1 MDIRTDISMDIKT
14 HALID
19 HELCG
24 APVELG
30 QGRSVVRLTTLAR
43 MAADES
49 GLVHG
54 GFVFG
59 LADYAA
65 MLAVNHPNV
74 VLGASECRFLKP
86 VRAGAE
92 LLASATCEAAQ
103 GRKHPVRV
111 TVACEGENVFEG
123 LFTCFVLDKHVL
135 SGT

>member
-1 MDIRTDISMDIKT
+1 MDIRT
-14 HALID
+14 HASID
-19 HELCG
+19 AELCG
-24 APVELG
+24 APVELEE
-30 QGRSVVRLTTLAR
+30 GRSLVRLRTTSR
-43 MAADES
+43 MAADDS

-86 VRAGAE
+86 VRAGEE
-92 LLASATCEAAQ
+92 LLAEARLEPEQ

-111 TVACEGENVFEG
+111 TVTRAGESVFEG
-123 LFTCFVLDKHVL
+123 EFTCFVLDRHVL
-135 SGT
+135 AGL

>member
-1 MDIRTDISMDIKT
+1 MKTTPGVKT
-14 HALID
+14 HELID
-19 HELCG
+19 GELCG
-24 APVELG
+24 VPVALDE
-30 QGRSVVRLTTLAR
+30 GRSEVRLKTLAR

-92 LLASATCEAAQ
+92 LQATAVCEAPQ
-103 GRKHPVRV
+103 GRKLPVRV
-111 TVACEGENVFEG
+111 KVVCGDESVFEG
-123 LFTCFVLDKHVL
+123 LFTCFVTDKHVL
-135 SGT
+135 SGK

>member
-1 MDIRTDISMDIKT
+1 MDKKT

-19 HELCG
+19 AELCG
-24 APVELG
+24 APVELEE
-30 QGRSVVRLTTLAR
+30 GRSAVRLKTLAR
-43 MAADES
+43 MAADET

-92 LLASATCEAAQ
+92 LLAVATCEAAQ
-103 GRKHPVRV
+103 GRRHPVRV
-111 TVACEGENVFEG
+111 TVACGDETVFEG
-123 LFTCFVLDKHVL
+123 QFTCFVLDKHVL
-135 SGT
+135 SGA